1 MSAHTRKLEERRAR
15 ALARRAELGAENRA
29 PEMNAPWAL
38 GEREAPRK
46 APPAA
51 APVATD
57 APPTPRDLARANAS
71 RNAGDKDS
79 RANFFTGAGAQA
91 PASTGKRQFGLSS
104 QTSSDLIGGPS
115 SPERRP
121 ARSSGATLD
130 ARAQYAIRAN
140 AARGAKRSAAPEPCP
155 ASGFYCPGADAVQEH
170 LAQNITPPGSK
181 PIIVRVGAQMA
192 TVELALFRLGEGLV
206 DVVRRCQSLGSP
218 RKSMNSKLA
227 KRLPIQSPAVVLTP

>member
-79 RANFFTGAGAQA
+79 RANFFTGGGAQA
-91 PASTGKRQFGLSS
+91 PASTGKRQFGLAS

-121 ARSSGATLD
+121 ARSLGATLD

-140 AARGAKRSAAPEPCP
+140 AARGAKRGPVSGAA
-155 ASGFYCPGADAVQEH
+155 SYGGANGNGGQNVGNCISDRPSCRV
-170 LAQNITPPGSK
+170 LAPPGGRSS
-181 PIIVRVGAQMA
+181 ITFG
-192 TVELALFRLGEGLV
+192 
-206 DVVRRCQSLGSP
+206 
-218 RKSMNSKLA
+218 
-227 KRLPIQSPAVVLTP
+227 

>member
-15 ALARRAELGAENRA
+15 ALARRAELGPENRA

-38 GEREAPRK
+38 GESEAPAKRQ
-46 APPAA
+46 PVA
-51 APVATD
+51 APVAPD

-79 RANFFTGAGAQA
+79 RANFFTGGGAQA
-91 PASTGKRQFGLSS
+91 PASTGKRQFGLAS

-121 ARSSGATLD
+121 ARSLGATLD

-140 AARGAKRSAAPEPCP
+140 AARGAKRGPVSGAA
-155 ASGFYCPGADAVQEH
+155 SYGGANGNGGQNVGNSLGDRNSSRV
-170 LAQNITPPGSK
+170 LAPPGGFSS
-181 PIIVRVGAQMA
+181 VTFG
-192 TVELALFRLGEGLV
+192 
-206 DVVRRCQSLGSP
+206 
-218 RKSMNSKLA
+218 
-227 KRLPIQSPAVVLTP
+227 

>member
-38 GEREAPRK
+38 GESEAPRK
-46 APPAA
+46 MPPAD
-51 APVATD
+51 APVAPD

-71 RNAGDKDS
+71 RNAGAKDR
-79 RANFFTGAGAQA
+79 RANFFTGGGAQA

-121 ARSSGATLD
+121 ARSLGATLD
-130 ARAQYAIRAN
+130 ARAQYAIRATREGIR
-140 AARGAKRSAAPEPCP
+140 RG
-155 ASGFYCPGADAVQEH
+155 
-170 LAQNITPPGSK
+170 
-181 PIIVRVGAQMA
+181 
-192 TVELALFRLGEGLV
+192 
-206 DVVRRCQSLGSP
+206 
-218 RKSMNSKLA
+218 
-227 KRLPIQSPAVVLTP
+227 

>member
-38 GEREAPRK
+38 GESEAPRK
-46 APPAA
+46 MPPAA
-51 APVATD
+51 APVAPD

-71 RNAGDKDS
+71 RNAGDKDT
-79 RANFFTGAGAQA
+79 RANFFTGGGQQA

-104 QTSSDLIGGPS
+104 QTSSDLIGGPQ

-121 ARSSGATLD
+121 ARSLGATLD

-140 AARGAKRSAAPEPCP
+140 AARGTKRGPVSGM
-155 ASGFYCPGADAVQEH
+155 ASYGGANGNGGQNVGNSLGDRNSSRV
-170 LAQNITPPGSK
+170 LAPPGGFSS
-181 PIIVRVGAQMA
+181 VTFG
-192 TVELALFRLGEGLV
+192 
-206 DVVRRCQSLGSP
+206 
-218 RKSMNSKLA
+218 
-227 KRLPIQSPAVVLTP
+227 

>member
-38 GEREAPRK
+38 GESEAPSKRQ
-46 APPAA
+46 PVPQP
-51 APVATD
+51 PVAPD

-71 RNAGDKDS
+71 RNAGNKDS
-79 RANFFTGAGAQA
+79 RSNFFTGGGAPA
-91 PASTGKRQFGLSS
+91 PASTGKRQFCLSS

-121 ARSSGATLD
+121 ARSLGATLD

-140 AARGAKRSAAPEPCP
+140 AARGAKRGPVSGAA
-155 ASGFYCPGADAVQEH
+155 SYGGANGNGGQNVGNSLGDRNSSRV
-170 LAQNITPPGSK
+170 LAPPGGFSS
-181 PIIVRVGAQMA
+181 VTFG
-192 TVELALFRLGEGLV
+192 
-206 DVVRRCQSLGSP
+206 
-218 RKSMNSKLA
+218 
-227 KRLPIQSPAVVLTP
+227 